1 MARKR
6 KVEPAERRGALNIY
20 DIAQMAGVSIATVSR
35 VLNGSDKV
43 SDKTR
48 KRVLAVM
55 EQEKF
60 VPAALSRR
68 GGMYAS
74 SMVGIVCPDV
84 ADEYMARS
92 VACLEKELKAYG
104 YDCMLY
110 CSGYGQ
116 REKEETVRKILRKR
130 IAALILAGSNYAGD
144 QNHEGDTGYLVR
156 ASGKVPVFL
165 INGYV
170 EGPEIYCVMAD
181 DYRAVYEAAA
191 GLADSGCR
199 KIAFLCDTRS
209 ASGMR
214 KLKGYEDALR
224 DRGLPV
230 RGERKLYMENRAEAV
245 RDLLLVRQDLDFDG
259 VVATEDIL
267 AIGVLKYAKIRGL
280 RIPEDLSVVGYNN
293 SQASICCE
301 PELTSVDSRQQELCR
316 LTVEHMIRRLNG
328 EEIPRCRKIPCRL
341 VKRSTTEF

>member
-1 MARKR
+1 M
-6 KVEPAERRGALNIY
+6 NIY
-20 DIAQMAGVSIATVSR
+20 DIARIAGVSIATVSR

-48 KRVLAVM
+48 RRVLEVM

-60 VPAALSRR
+60 VPAALSRSR
-68 GGMYAS
+68 GMYAPS
-74 SMVGIVCPDV
+74 LVGIVCPDV

-116 REKEETVRKILRKR
+116 REKEEAVRKTLRKR
-130 IAALILAGSNYAGD
+130 IAALILVGSNYAGD
-144 QNHEGDTGYLVR
+144 QNHEGDTGYLAR

-170 EGPEIYCVMAD
+170 EGAEIYCVMAD
-181 DYRAVYEAAA
+181 DYRAVYEVTA

-209 ASGMR
+209 ASGLQ
-214 KLKGYEDALR
+214 KQKGYEDALR

-230 RGERKLYMENRAEAV
+230 RGERKLYMENRVEAV
-245 RDLLLVRQDLDFDG
+245 RDLLLVRQDLDFDS
-259 VVATEDIL
+259 VVASEDIL

-280 RIPEDLSVVGYNN
+280 QVPEELSVVGYNN

-301 PELTSVDSRQQELCR
+301 PELTSVDSRQQVLCR

-328 EEIPRCRKIPCRL
+328 EEVPHCQKVACRL